1 MTTPLFETYDQKD
14 VLISP
19 QDQISNFHR
28 NHNAKITKLPSTCI
42 LAAMNPNRIERNLQG
57 WKLKRQMQFIPGS
70 PDFPLKIYQK
80 GNKEMLVAYGG
91 MGGAALCNTLEL
103 VIALGVKKVYMIGM
117 CGGITNARIGD
128 IVVAEKAIRDEG
140 ISYHY
145 LERSKEAK
153 ASVSVKLPAKY
164 GAVWTTDAMY
174 RETLTKYHKYK
185 KHGLLCV
192 DMEAASAYA
201 VAEFRRIKIVSLL
214 VVSDIVEPE
223 KWNPQFHN
231 DKVEDGIK
239 RILKGLSI

>member
-91 MGGAALCNTLEL
+91 MGGAAFGEIPQTEYS
-103 VIALGVKKVYMIGM
+103 AVY
-117 CGGITNARIGD
+117 
-128 IVVAEKAIRDEG
+128 
-140 ISYHY
+140 
-145 LERSKEAK
+145 L
-153 ASVSVKLPAKY
+153 
-164 GAVWTTDAMY
+164 
-174 RETLTKYHKYK
+174 
-185 KHGLLCV
+185 
-192 DMEAASAYA
+192 
-201 VAEFRRIKIVSLL
+201 FSLL
-214 VVSDIVEPE
+214 STGFRA
-223 KWNPQFHN
+223 QT
-231 DKVEDGIK
+231 
-239 RILKGLSI
+239 